1 MAPLPA
7 GIRVDVSVSCP
18 GGQPGEELRADPLL
32 VSLEK
37 WTESCTW
44 GPTDCSSPGSFWLG
58 DFRQDLKPS
67 VLWLLCL

>member
-18 GGQPGEELRADPLL
+18 GGQPGEELREDPLL

-37 WTESCTW
+37 
-44 GPTDCSSPGSFWLG
+44 
-58 DFRQDLKPS
+58 
-67 VLWLLCL
+67 

>member
-18 GGQPGEELRADPLL
+18 GGQPGEELREDPLL

-37 WTESCTW
+37 WTELYV
-44 GPTDCSSPGSFWLG
+44 GPDRLFKSRLFLAGRL
-58 DFRQDLKPS
+58 
-67 VLWLLCL
+67 